1 MAKDGIRGKKA
12 FFVLF
17 AAILAAGALAPSV
30 SFAITPERELQRLA
44 IRQAAVKLKAWEN
57 QHWIDLLYYD
67 KPLLGRY
74 RSSAQDPRFFLAKW
88 GAISPRL
95 ELEAAID
102 GFFYEGEP
110 GNGPECRFPERY
122 SWLREKFR
130 LPVSALPQPRCA
142 AFEEWK
148 AGFAAETASLVFAP
162 GDLKHSA
169 AFHGDLFLRLKGP
182 AGQERDAVIGCTA
195 PAAGEG
201 AFLSVLKAAAGA
213 HSCSFS
219 ALPWSGARRA
229 YAGLDDRDQW
239 EFPLALDEEEKARLL
254 NHLWELQNTSF
265 SWRPFTRNS
274 AWRLLKLLDAA
285 RPTSRGSARFHAWV
299 LPLDAVR
306 AAIPDAAGAAAVW
319 RPALWKTVTWKR
331 EQLYIGEASSAYEL
345 VRGDQAAAL
354 KKLEETNAWHRAA
367 ILETASDYLGWVHYS
382 GRMTGEDFAKAL
394 GPLEKA
400 RSSAGAQAVFTG
412 SPEKPASPHGASESL
427 RAGAGLVGLKN
438 GPAYELQGRI
448 AGQDLLDSDAGY
460 APGSALETGT
470 FRLRYENRYNSF
482 YVKEARLLR
491 IASITPWDD
500 WARRGSWEVS
510 AGVEQADEAGRRSG
524 RAAVWDMSG
533 GYGAAME
540 LEGAMR
546 QVWYAMAAADSSF
559 GPALDAGWR
568 AGAGLKAGAFAGNG
582 PLRLLCEARYIAY
595 PFGDGRPLWAGTAGG
610 SYALSRNVSLR
621 VEYAWRGKTKES
633 GLYLH
638 RFFSAP

>member
-367 ILETASDYLGWVHYS
+367 ILDRGGS
-382 GRMTGEDFAKAL
+382 RQ
-394 GPLEKA
+394 
-400 RSSAGAQAVFTG
+400 SAGPPG
-412 SPEKPASPHGASESL
+412 ESAFF
-427 RAGAGLVGLKN
+427 RGGAGGFYRQPGK
-438 GPAYELQGRI
+438 
-448 AGQDLLDSDAGY
+448 AGF
-460 APGSALETGT
+460 P
-470 FRLRYENRYNSF
+470 
-482 YVKEARLLR
+482 
-491 IASITPWDD
+491 
-500 WARRGSWEVS
+500 ARRKRKP
-510 AGVEQADEAGRRSG
+510 AGRRRPG
-524 RAAVWDMSG
+524 RPEERPGVRVA
-533 GYGAAME
+533 GAH
-540 LEGAMR
+540 R
-546 QVWYAMAAADSSF
+546 RP
-559 GPALDAGWR
+559 GPAGQRRRLRPGL
-568 AGAGLKAGAFAGNG
+568 GAGDRDFPAEIRK
-582 PLRLLCEARYIAY
+582 PL
-595 PFGDGRPLWAGTAGG
+595 
-610 SYALSRNVSLR
+610 
-621 VEYAWRGKTKES
+621 
-633 GLYLH
+633 
-638 RFFSAP
+638 